1 MISLLGIAFLLDTQ
15 VKLKDSLMSSVFFS
29 QAKDAELAW
38 VDGEIHFSSVTSKG
52 VMGTVEGESG
62 NKELDTVPVL
72 DSLPQDQVG

>member
-1 MISLLGIAFLLDTQ
+1 M
-15 VKLKDSLMSSVFFS
+15 KLKDSLMSSVFFS

-62 NKELDTVPVL
+62 NKELGTVPVL